1 MSCTPEN
8 NMESK
13 QDKPSIMASGVT
25 NQVILNVITQSLQA
39 LNTPRSNT
47 SSRSS
52 PSVADH
58 SDNEEEEPDSEEQK
72 EEENQSSKEVDSVA
86 LHRILND
93 LMKQF
98 GEEQERSYLSFE
110 HKDPP
115 VGYRFEPTDYDF
127 IMRYLIRKVLKKRL
141 TWNQIVDVDLYKHNP
156 ESLAG
161 SS

>member
-1 MSCTPEN
+1 
-8 NMESK
+8 MESK
-13 QDKPSIMASGVT
+13 QDRPSIMASGVT
-25 NQVILNVITQSLQA
+25 NQVIPNVITQLLQA
-39 LNTPRSNT
+39 LNSPRSNT

-58 SDNEEEEPDSEEQK
+58 SDNEEEEPDQEEQK
-72 EEENQSSKEVDSVA
+72 EEENQSSKEADSVA

-98 GEEQERSYLSFE
+98 GEEQEKSYLSFE

-115 VGYRFEPTDYDF
+115 IGYRFEPTDHDL

-141 TWNQIVDVDLYKHNP
+141 PWNQIVEVDLYKHNP